1 MIMHVGVWVRGSDFR
16 ARQEHPVGCRVNS
29 GVSPQQVLF
38 GKQPLLC
45 LQASGAKFEWN
56 IFYPLF
62 KGQSQ
67 LGEQHT
73 FLSFILQFYT
83 SSAAQRATS
92 TNSIMVCCFAV
103 LWYGCRHKSLLKIGC
118 TKDCADFCEPQETLL
133 VAKSLLCCETCV
145 KAENE
150 HERQRQT
157 RQRIFFRATELRKIP
172 PRTAYIK
179 DAGEREELRE
189 KLQHGL
195 RAGQERQAEDM
206 EEKME
211 DRGYKTDCA
220 EQWTN
225 DYAENIWQLKYAEC
239 EDSRGFEEDLLE
251 MKNDIEHCEEFGWSI
266 VHESRWDADYAEES
280 DDRIVPQIG
289 NGITTT
295 SETTDPSPE
304 NAASSSEPSPAAR
317 QPPAEP
323 PAPAAMRSPTYTLT
337 AAVAPQPTQA
347 QRKDLTDREL
357 MPPPPLATPR
367 VPKPLAK
374 PSLPTPK
381 MSGARLLSPPPSSA
395 SQTPSATRTSPAQ
408 LPARE

>member
-1 MIMHVGVWVRGSDFR
+1 
-16 ARQEHPVGCRVNS
+16 
-29 GVSPQQVLF
+29 
-38 GKQPLLC
+38 
-45 LQASGAKFEWN
+45 
-56 IFYPLF
+56 
-62 KGQSQ
+62 
-67 LGEQHT
+67 
-73 FLSFILQFYT
+73 
-83 SSAAQRATS
+83 
-92 TNSIMVCCFAV
+92 MVCCFAV

-157 RQRIFFRATELRKIP
+157 RQRSFFRATELRKIP

-211 DRGYKTDCA
+211 DCGYKTDCA

-266 VHESRWDADYAEES
+266 VHESTWDADYAEES
-280 DDRIVPQIG
+280 DDRIVPQIECSKLLG
-289 NGITTT
+289 TKPGSASTAGRASCTGRHAITNIHSDCSSGTAANAG
-295 SETTDPSPE
+295 SEKGFDRPRIDA
-304 NAASSSEPSPAAR
+304 AASVGDSTSPKTFGKTFIADSENVRGKAPVTTAFVCIPNPVGNPNVAGSVAGSRINPRYGAAK
-317 QPPAEP
+317 
-323 PAPAAMRSPTYTLT
+323 TT
-337 AAVAPQPTQA
+337 
-347 QRKDLTDREL
+347 REL
-357 MPPPPLATPR
+357 L
-367 VPKPLAK
+367 
-374 PSLPTPK
+374 
-381 MSGARLLSPPPSSA
+381 
-395 SQTPSATRTSPAQ
+395 TS
-408 LPARE
+408 

>member
-1 MIMHVGVWVRGSDFR
+1 
-16 ARQEHPVGCRVNS
+16 
-29 GVSPQQVLF
+29 
-38 GKQPLLC
+38 
-45 LQASGAKFEWN
+45 
-56 IFYPLF
+56 
-62 KGQSQ
+62 
-67 LGEQHT
+67 
-73 FLSFILQFYT
+73 
-83 SSAAQRATS
+83 
-92 TNSIMVCCFAV
+92 MVCCFAV

-157 RQRIFFRATELRKIP
+157 RQRSFFHATELRKIP

-251 MKNDIEHCEEFGWSI
+251 MKSDIEHCEEFGWSI

-323 PAPAAMRSPTYTLT
+323 PAPVAMRSPTYTLPRIDAAASVGDSTSPKTFGKTFGKTFIADSENVRGKASVTT
-337 AAVAPQPTQA
+337 AFVCIPNPVGNPNVAGSVAGSRINPRYGAAKT
-347 QRKDLTDREL
+347 TREL
-357 MPPPPLATPR
+357 L
-367 VPKPLAK
+367 
-374 PSLPTPK
+374 
-381 MSGARLLSPPPSSA
+381 
-395 SQTPSATRTSPAQ
+395 TS
-408 LPARE
+408 